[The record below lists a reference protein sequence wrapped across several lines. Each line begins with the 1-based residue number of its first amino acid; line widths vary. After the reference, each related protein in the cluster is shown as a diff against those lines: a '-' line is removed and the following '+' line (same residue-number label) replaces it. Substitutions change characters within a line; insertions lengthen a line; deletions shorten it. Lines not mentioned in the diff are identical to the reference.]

1 MNRLV
6 LGCVHSL
13 IYLVLAIKHC
23 KLYHPCMHAL
33 HILVLVLTMQTQI
46 AYCKIWF
53 MYGHYTLYD
62 ERWGNPIG
70 LVCLGMIIYFCMH
83 DERQGNPTSSKI
95 LGYSAIPVHEGGGLV
110 CPPPWILSVFK
121 LRMLQNWKEKKDP
134 REPPTLQID
143 DLELCTLL
151 RRHQWGNPLI

>member
-70 LVCLGMIIYFCMH
+70 LVCLGMIIILLYDERWGNPIGLICLGMIIYFCMH
-83 DERQGNPTSSKI
+83 DERRGNPTSSKI
-95 LGYSAIPVHEGGGLV
+95 PTQPYQSTRGEDLCAPRPEYYLYSNYV
-110 CPPPWILSVFK
+110 CYK
-121 LRMLQNWKEKKDP
+121 TGKKKK
-134 REPPTLQID
+134 TL
-143 DLELCTLL
+143 
-151 RRHQWGNPLI
+151 GNPRHYK